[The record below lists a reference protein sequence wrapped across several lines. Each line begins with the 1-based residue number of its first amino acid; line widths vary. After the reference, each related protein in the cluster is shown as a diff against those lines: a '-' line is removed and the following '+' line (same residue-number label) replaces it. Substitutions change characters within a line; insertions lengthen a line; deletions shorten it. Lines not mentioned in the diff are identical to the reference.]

1 MIPPALEKEIQK
13 QLSDH
18 TGKNITLFAPSPLG
32 GGSINRAFRLRT
44 SAGDFFLKYNL
55 KETYPGMFEKE
66 ARGLRLL
73 RQTKTIG
80 IPEVIATGHSDTHSF
95 LLLEYLEA
103 GKEVRE
109 YWEDFA
115 LNLARLHRY
124 STESFGLDHDNYI
137 GSLPQHNASHSR
149 WVDFFIEQRLEVQL
163 KRARDKGMADA
174 ALCKSFERLY
184 LRLPQIL
191 PEEKPS
197 LLHGDLWSGNY
208 LPGPEGRACLIDP
221 AVYYGHR
228 EMDIAMSKLFG
239 GFHFRFYAAY
249 DQAWPMQPGWQGRM
263 DICNLYPLM
272 VHVNLFGG
280 GYLGDVKRILKG
292 V

>member
-1 MIPPALEKEIQK
+1 MIPPALENEIQK
-13 QLSDH
+13 KLSGH
-18 TGKNITLFAPSPLG
+18 TGEDVTLFAPSTLG
-32 GGSINRAFRLRT
+32 GGSINRAFRLRS

-55 KETYPGMFEKE
+55 KEAYPGMFEKE

-73 RQTKTIG
+73 HQTKTIG

-115 LNLARLHRY
+115 INLAHLHRQ
-124 STESFGLDHDNYI
+124 SAASFGLDHNNYI
-137 GSLPQHNASHSR
+137 GSLPQHNGTYDR

-163 KRARDKGMADA
+163 KQARDKGLVDK
-174 ALCKSFERLY
+174 ALEKAFERLY
-184 LRLPQIL
+184 LRLPQII

-197 LLHGDLWSGNY
+197 LVHGDLWSGNY
-208 LPGPEGRACLIDP
+208 LTGPEGRVCLIDP

-280 GYLGDVKRILKG
+280 GYLGDVKRILKRF
-292 V
+292 